1 MRAIQFQNTG
11 APEVLRVSQIPQPHI
26 QTGHDLLIKLK
37 AIGIN
42 LLIKLKAIGIN
53 LLIKLKAIGINT
65 VGGSVLSQC
74 FAATRIYGDVVTLLA
89 PAADTNWGIAR
100 KRNLRISYE

>member
-26 QTGHDLLIKLK
+26 QTGHD
-37 AIGIN
+37 